1 MKIVVNTLTLLRLV
15 ATFFLPVLWRFC
27 SSISVLGI
35 VAIILLTDFF
45 DGFLSRRFHVQSL
58 FGSLADAISDKLFG
72 IAIVLMI
79 ALNYPIFYFIVGM
92 EILIALINVV
102 AAFLGAKT
110 QSSIIGKSKMW
121 ILGLATLCGIIAV
134 FKTDMINS
142 LNVEWIISLLEFFT
156 LNEDIILIAV
166 VGVTVG
172 AEIIVAIDYAINL
185 YKNKKGRI
193 KFDFKD
199 SESIKKVLFDTE
211 YYLNNRNLSLSE
223 HFMRS

>member
-1 MKIVVNTLTLLRLV
+1 MSN
-15 ATFFLPVLWRFC
+15 
-27 SSISVLGI
+27 G
-35 VAIILLTDFF
+35 
-45 DGFLSRRFHVQSL
+45 
-58 FGSLADAISDKLFG
+58 
-72 IAIVLMI
+72 
-79 ALNYPIFYFIVGM
+79 
-92 EILIALINVV
+92 
-102 AAFLGAKT
+102 
-110 QSSIIGKSKMW
+110 
-121 ILGLATLCGIIAV
+121 
-134 FKTDMINS
+134 
-142 LNVEWIISLLEFFT
+142 IISLLEFFT